1 MVCHAV
7 AVALRGRPRGRVQG
21 LAGVQAQL
29 VGEHL
34 PGPSQRGQRIAL
46 AAGRRIAP
54 GPAAASSP
62 RAPGARAPGPLSSA
76 TTAAPPCAVSASSA
90 RRSCARE
97 RCSVRRTASGTTQ
110 GLKATSAYASPRH
123 RASAA
128 SRWATAREGSA
139 PASCSAACRSAAKA
153 SASRASAGSRSG
165 AGRRGEQHCGCGP
178 LRPVRLQR
186 AAHVGE
192 VRLQAAQRAG
202 RRRAL
207 VEVRQQPVHRH
218 RGALADEQPEQHGAL
233 ARPPEVGER
242 AVDLHLER
250 ALDADLQHSARVGA
264 APRPRRRFRA
274 EDQAGTESPCSQAC
288 QAGSSR
294 RT

>member
-1 MVCHAV
+1 
-7 AVALRGRPRGRVQG
+7 
-21 LAGVQAQL
+21 
-29 VGEHL
+29 
-34 PGPSQRGQRIAL
+34 
-46 AAGRRIAP
+46 
-54 GPAAASSP
+54 
-62 RAPGARAPGPLSSA
+62 LSSA

-110 GLKATSAYASPRH
+110 GSKATSAYASPRH

-128 SRWATAREGSA
+128 SRWATARRGVGPRQLLRGLQVGREGR
-139 PASCSAACRSAAKA
+139 PRPG
-153 SASRASAGSRSG
+153 RPGSRSG

-250 ALDADLQHSARVGA
+250 ALDAVLQHSARVGA